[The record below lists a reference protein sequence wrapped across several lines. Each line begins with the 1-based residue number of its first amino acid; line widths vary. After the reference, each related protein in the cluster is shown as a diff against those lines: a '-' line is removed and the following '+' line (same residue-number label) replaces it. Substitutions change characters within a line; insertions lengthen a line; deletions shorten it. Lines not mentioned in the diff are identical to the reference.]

1 MSFLVAV
8 LWTAL
13 VLPQAKVQNLNSLI
27 DGVQGVFSKMSD
39 YSADFDQILT
49 NELNQSTIESG
60 HVYLKRDRMMRW
72 EYKTPRG
79 DKFFVSDGKTAYFY
93 VVADKVVRR
102 APAKDVIDERMTMV
116 FLLGRSNLS
125 EEFTQIRDLPG
136 EKPLIPGD
144 RVIEMTPKKKGDLER
159 VKIEVD
165 PVGYRI
171 RRLMLRQSDG
181 NRMEFIFRNIDDKTK
196 RESGFFQF
204 RLPPGV
210 TVVDGL

>member
-1 MSFLVAV
+1 
-8 LWTAL
+8 
-13 VLPQAKVQNLNSLI
+13 
-27 DGVQGVFSKMSD
+27 
-39 YSADFDQILT
+39 
-49 NELNQSTIESG
+49 
-60 HVYLKRDRMMRW
+60 MMRW